1 MSDRVLVVGG
11 GVGGLTV
18 ALALGRAGHPVT
30 VLERDPLP
38 PTADAE
44 EAFAAERRGAP
55 QVHQTHGF
63 LARLQVEFREHFP
76 DVLDDLLAAGGMTM
90 PMTADLGEPRPGDE
104 DLKVIIV
111 RRTTLEWVLRKAV
124 LAQPGVEVRTGVA
137 VAGLTTSVK
146 PDDRYADVAV
156 HRPCLVTGVR
166 LEDGSTIAAGTVI
179 VATGRRGPVPQWL
192 AEVGVEVPETVHE
205 SGLMYL
211 TRWYH
216 RPWSTDEID
225 PKLGGDLGFVKYLGV
240 PGDGDTLSVTL
251 AVRTTDSD
259 LRHALSDADRFD
271 QACHL
276 LPGPDQFFA
285 HGPLDP
291 IGEVRPMTGLINRL
305 RRFTDD
311 AGQPMVVGFH
321 ALGDAHTTTNPLYGR
336 GCALAVVQATLLA
349 EAFAA
354 HPADALAR
362 ATAYEASCAREVE
375 PWFEASVQMD
385 RMGSDPGGSGS
396 IGGGSDGPASD
407 TAKTMAA
414 VFAAAATHPVIGRG
428 IARLMNL
435 LIAPTALM
443 GDGEFLSAVAEVI
456 ANPDAYP
463 VPERVGPTRAE
474 LLDALSVDT
483 ATPAR
488 DHPPTTAVSAAL
500 CPDTGHQA
508 AQTLFGVRSPAR

>member
-1 MSDRVLVVGG
+1 MSERVVVIGG
-11 GVGGLTV
+11 GVGGLTA
-18 ALALGRAGHPVT
+18 ALALARAGHEVT

-63 LARLQVEFREHFP
+63 LARLQVELREHFP
-76 DVLDDLLAAGGMTM
+76 DVLADLLAAGGMTM

-111 RRTTLEWVLRKAV
+111 RRTTFEWVLRKAV
-124 LAQPGVEVRTGVA
+124 VAQPGVEVRTGVA
-137 VAGLTTSVK
+137 VAGLLATSVK
-146 PDDRYADVAV
+146 PQVRHADVGLQ
-156 HRPCLVTGVR
+156 RPWLVTGVR
-166 LEDGSTIAAGTVI
+166 LEDGSTIEADTV
-179 VATGRRGPVPQWL
+179 VAATGRRGPVPQWL
-192 AEVGVEVPETVHE
+192 AEIGVEVPETVHE

-251 AVRTTDSD
+251 AVRTADSD
-259 LRHALSDADRFD
+259 LRHALSDGARFD
-271 QACHL
+271 QACHV

-285 HGPLDP
+285 HGTLDP
-291 IGEVRPMTGLINRL
+291 IGDVRPMTGLINRL

-311 AGQPMVVGFH
+311 AGQPTVLGFH

-354 HPADALAR
+354 HPDDATAR
-362 ATAYEASCAREVE
+362 ATAYEAASAREVE

-385 RMGSDPGGSGS
+385 RMGSDPGGSGA
-396 IGGGSDGPASD
+396 IGTGGDGPQSD
-407 TAKTMAA
+407 AAKTMAA
-414 VFAAAATHPVIGRG
+414 IFAAAATHPVIGRG
-428 IARLMNL
+428 IAKLMNL
-435 LIAPTALM
+435 LIAPAALM
-443 GDGEFLSAVAEVI
+443 SDGEFLSAVAEVI

-463 VPERVGPTRAE
+463 APERIGPTRAE

-483 ATPAR
+483 AAVAGDLNDHTVDPA
-488 DHPPTTAVSAAL
+488 L
-500 CPDTGHQA
+500 
-508 AQTLFGVRSPAR
+508 